1 MQQRTALN
9 LQHSTD
15 EAELFS
21 QSRAEFV
28 RDLVRRQSRNPDSGG
43 SDDALLPDDSSQV
56 TISTPKIINFP
67 EYRPLEARPTDSF
80 YALEE
85 WEGRIQEM
93 VPGHIRG
100 LVYNTRGTDRSYSQD
115 VDLPVDLISPE
126 DLPYLSVGSVFRLL
140 IGYNQRLGGPRTRST
155 LVYLR
160 RSSAPDEE
168 DLLLGNQ
175 IEQFFS
181 DAEFGEPAAASKPD

>member
-1 MQQRTALN
+1 MQRTGLS
-9 LQHSTD
+9 LQHSAD
-15 EAELFS
+15 EAELSS
-21 QSRAEFV
+21 QSRAEFI
-28 RDLVRRQSRNPDSGG
+28 RELVRRQSNIPDTGRGDGSNPIDET
-43 SDDALLPDDSSQV
+43 SQI
-56 TISTPKIINFP
+56 TTSTPKVIHFP
-67 EYRPLEARPTDSF
+67 EYRPVESRPTDSF

-93 VPGHIRG
+93 ELGHIRG
-100 LVYNTRGTDRSYSQD
+100 LVYNTRGADRSFSQD
-115 VDLPVDLISPE
+115 VDLPVDLISPD

-160 RSSAPDEE
+160 RSVAPDAE

-181 DAEFGEPAAASKPD
+181 DAEFGEPAADSKPS